1 LRAIKRCDLA
11 PQVAQTESQVVFPL
25 DTIAMNQKTDAKS
38 PETRMDPTALYR
50 EEIFSDRKVG
60 TIRQLVPV
68 KPDATPDTSRTV
80 VYMGQTQILTTMGA
94 LPLSF
99 EIEAQSLEE
108 AVNNFGQAAKVA
120 FERTMRELE
129 EYRRQAAS
137 SIVIPER
144 GTGGFGP
151 GGMPGGGNIQFP

>member
-1 LRAIKRCDLA
+1 
-11 PQVAQTESQVVFPL
+11 
-25 DTIAMNQKTDAKS
+25 
-38 PETRMDPTALYR
+38 MDPATLYR

-60 TIRQLVPV
+60 TIRRLVPI
-68 KPDATPDTSRTV
+68 KPDATPDAGRAV
-80 VYMGQTQILTTMGA
+80 VYVGQTQVLTTMGA

-108 AVNNFGQAAKVA
+108 AVNNFGKAAKVA

>member
-1 LRAIKRCDLA
+1 M
-11 PQVAQTESQVVFPL
+11 AQKPDPKV
-25 DTIAMNQKTDAKS
+25 
-38 PETRMDPTALYR
+38 PETRMDPATLYR
-50 EEIFSDRKVG
+50 EEVFSDRKVG
-60 TIRQLVPV
+60 TIRRLIPV
-68 KPDATPDTSRTV
+68 KADASLDDTRAV
-80 VYMGQTQILTTMGA
+80 VYVGQTQILTTMGA

-108 AVNNFGQAAKVA
+108 AVGKFGEAAKAA

-129 EYRRQAAS
+129 EYRRQSAS

-144 GTGGFGP
+144 GAGGFGT

>member
-1 LRAIKRCDLA
+1 MTQNPDL
-11 PQVAQTESQVVFPL
+11 
-25 DTIAMNQKTDAKS
+25 KS
-38 PETRMDPTALYR
+38 PEARMDPATLYR

-60 TIRQLVPV
+60 TIRRLVPV
-68 KPDATPDTSRTV
+68 KADASPDTGRTV

-99 EIEAQSLEE
+99 EIDAQSLDE
-108 AVNNFGQAAKVA
+108 AVSKFGEAAKVA

-144 GTGGFGP
+144 GAGGFGP

>member
-1 LRAIKRCDLA
+1 MSQKE
-11 PQVAQTESQVVFPL
+11 TE
-25 DTIAMNQKTDAKS
+25 KTA
-38 PETRMDPTALYR
+38 EVRMDPATLYR

-68 KPDATPDTSRTV
+68 KSDHSPDPARPILFV
-80 VYMGQTQILTTMGA
+80 GQTQILTTMGV

-99 EIEAQSLEE
+99 DIEATSLEE
-108 AVNNFGQAAKVA
+108 AVSRFGEAAKTA
-120 FERTMRELE
+120 FERTIKEME

-144 GTGGFGP
+144 GPGSFGP
-151 GGMPGGGNIQFP
+151 GGMPGGGKIQFP